1 MGPIL
6 LNPSCHTGTAL
17 CPNPG
22 SFLVL
27 TLALV
32 WCVTCLNCRN
42 HTSKFLSPPFFLERV
57 LRGCLSWIKCCL
69 DSCCNQKCCQSL
81 ALTVDFLSKS
91 FL

>member
-1 MGPIL
+1 MEPSL

-17 CPNPG
+17 CLNPG

-42 HTSKFLSPPFFLERV
+42 HTSKFLSPPFFGAGAER
-57 LRGCLSWIKCCL
+57 LFEL
-69 DSCCNQKCCQSL
+69 DQMLFGQL
-81 ALTVDFLSKS
+81 L
-91 FL
+91 